1 MKSRASSLETR
12 TKLLD
17 AAVTIIRKQGFA
29 ATTVDQLCAAA
40 GMTKGG
46 FFHHFAS
53 KEAIGIAAAEHWVA
67 LTEPLFAAADYHA
80 HSNPLE
86 RVLSYLDLRES
97 MIDGDTDAF
106 SCLAGTLAQ
115 EVHQS
120 YPTIARAAQEAIEG
134 HARGLE
140 ADIADALACHGAGD
154 VDAHALA
161 LHVQVVLQGAFVLAK
176 AQGATDSARAS
187 VRHLKNYIRLLCA
200 GEIGSSACDA
210 PAR

>member
-67 LTEPLFAAADYHA
+67 LTEPC
-80 HSNPLE
+80 SQ
-86 RVLSYLDLRES
+86 RRTI
-97 MIDGDTDAF
+97 MR
-106 SCLAGTLAQ
+106 TL
-115 EVHQS
+115 
-120 YPTIARAAQEAIEG
+120 TR
-134 HARGLE
+134 
-140 ADIADALACHGAGD
+140 
-154 VDAHALA
+154 
-161 LHVQVVLQGAFVLAK
+161 
-176 AQGATDSARAS
+176 
-187 VRHLKNYIRLLCA
+187 
-200 GEIGSSACDA
+200 
-210 PAR
+210 